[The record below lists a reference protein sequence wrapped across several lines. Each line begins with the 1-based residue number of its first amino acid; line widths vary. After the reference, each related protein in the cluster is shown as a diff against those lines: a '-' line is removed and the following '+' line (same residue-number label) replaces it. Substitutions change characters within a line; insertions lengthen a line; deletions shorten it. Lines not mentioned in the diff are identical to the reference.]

1 MPRPNVTKP
10 KRFKLLGGIVGAAV
24 LLAPLSVSA
33 KSKGEIFIET
43 MGVSTAVGL
52 ILGAST
58 LPFYQSP
65 GSNLINL
72 AIGAGAG
79 AVVGLGLFGYEA
91 LIAKSTDQANSR
103 MAPAHTAGFASNSR
117 NHLTRGETIVWAPV
131 VSLRW

>member
-1 MPRPNVTKP
+1 MTKP
-10 KRFKLLGGIVGAAV
+10 RRITWLGGIVGIL

-33 KSKGEIFIET
+33 KPKGIIFVET

-65 GSNLINL
+65 GSNLVNL
-72 AIGAGAG
+72 AYGAAAG
-79 AVVGLGLFGYEA
+79 AVVGLGIFTYEMVA
-91 LIAKSTDQANSR
+91 GSDSEVAT
-103 MAPAHTAGFASNSR
+103 APHSSPTLYSPRTAS
-117 NHLTRGETIVWAPV
+117 LTQGETVIWAPV